1 MHFAMADHAALVQ
14 WLVVC
19 IALAGSLWVGW
30 LIRGPRRVGKIA
42 VALGLAVLWGVG
54 AAFVAAHSNEF
65 CRSYLHLC
73 PERGD
78 GNMAYWLYP
87 LFATPFYLVSML
99 AFGYK
104 DEAPVVGP
112 SLHDTAVDA
121 ALVQLQGQN
130 KIHQRCP
137 SCHAVLVAEH
147 VGAANTAMTRRVHLR
162 CACGKCD
169 QVFDLRIQH
178 VDRS

>member
-1 MHFAMADHAALVQ
+1 MADYAALIQ

-19 IALAGSLWVGW
+19 VAFASSIWVGW
-30 LIRGPRRVGKIA
+30 KIRGPRRMGKIA
-42 VALGLAVLWGVG
+42 SSVVLAAVWGVG
-54 AAFVAAHSNEF
+54 AFFLAAYSNEF

-78 GNMAYWLYP
+78 GNMAYWFYP
-87 LFATPFYLVSML
+87 LLATPIYLVSML
-99 AFGYK
+99 AFGSR
-104 DEAPVVGP
+104 DEAVAIGP
-112 SLHDTAVDA
+112 SPFDTAVDA

-147 VGAANTAMTRRVHLR
+147 VGLANTAVTRRVHLR

-169 QVFDLRIQH
+169 QAFDLRIQQ